1 MVFADQIF
9 QTPDFS
15 IFIAKKENNRPIEV
29 SKMVAR
35 CVLALGRSSALQSQ
49 IQSKSLLVGKTIIPS
64 YLAHHLHRGY
74 TTSESVHRN
83 PFEHNPGKVPK
94 STWGT
99 VRFHAGTT
107 DNKPPTLDF
116 TPGHQHETNIK
127 PSEEITVEITDI
139 RHYDP
144 RTTLDVEGCEWVYSP
159 TTLREADLLEDDKDK
174 VKHRVE
180 SAYFEECAKL
190 VQQHTKASRAVAYNW
205 RHRRLAT
212 NFVPGSAVGYSSKPL
227 ATFHM
232 DNDMVT
238 AEMNLRRTLGD
249 TEAERWLQKRWAIIN
264 VWRPV
269 GDTVLQWPL
278 ALLDSHGIKA
288 GENTESIFTK
298 NNYKSHFS
306 ALKYSPDFKFYY
318 VDKLTTDEALLF
330 VDYDS
335 KKSSRLSGLAHGA
348 FQDHRSPD
356 NAPLRRSI
364 EVRVLVL
371 WEDGA

>member
-1 MVFADQIF
+1 MA
-9 QTPDFS
+9 
-15 IFIAKKENNRPIEV
+15 
-29 SKMVAR
+29 AR
-35 CVLALGRSSALQSQ
+35 CVLALRRSSALHSK
-49 IQSKSLLVGKTIIPS
+49 IQSECLLLGKTITPS
-64 YLAHHLHRGY
+64 YLPHHLCRGY
-74 TTSESVHRN
+74 TTSESVHRK
-83 PFEHNPGKVPK
+83 PFEHNPGKVPEY
-94 STWGT
+94 TRGT

-107 DNKPPTLDF
+107 DNKPATLDF

-127 PSEEITVEITDI
+127 PVEEVTVDITDI

-159 TTLREADLLEDDKDK
+159 TTLREADLLHDDKDK

-190 VQQHTKASRAVAYNW
+190 VRQHTKASRAVAYNW
-205 RHRRLAT
+205 RHRRLET

-269 GDTVLQWPL
+269 GDTILQWPL
-278 ALLDSHGIKA
+278 ALLDSHDIKV

-306 ALKYSPDFKFYY
+306 AIKYSPDFKFYY
-318 VDKLTTDEALLF
+318 VNKLTTDEALLF

-335 KKSSRLSGLAHGA
+335 SKSSQLSGLAHGA
-348 FQDHRSPD
+348 FHDHRSPD

-371 WEDGA
+371 WEDEA

>member
-1 MVFADQIF
+1 MA
-9 QTPDFS
+9 
-15 IFIAKKENNRPIEV
+15 AK
-29 SKMVAR
+29 S
-35 CVLALGRSSALQSQ
+35 VLALGSSSALH
-49 IQSKSLLVGKTIIPS
+49 SKTQPKCLLLGKIISPS
-64 YLAHHLHRGY
+64 HLPLHLHRGY
-74 TTSESVHRN
+74 TTSESVHRK
-83 PFEHNPGKVPK
+83 PFEHHPGNAPDI
-94 STWGT
+94 TRGT

-107 DNKPPTLDF
+107 DNQLPTLNF

-127 PSEEITVEITDI
+127 PSEEITVDVTDI
-139 RHYDP
+139 RNYDP

-159 TTLREADLLEDDKDK
+159 TTLREADLLEDGKEAIK
-174 VKHRVE
+174 QRVE
-180 SAYFEECAKL
+180 GAYFEECAKL
-190 VQQHTKASRAVAYNW
+190 VQQRTKSSRAVAYNW

-212 NFVPGSAVGYSSKPL
+212 NFVPGSAVDYSSKPL

-232 DNDMVT
+232 DNDMIT

-269 GDTVLQWPL
+269 GDTVSQWPL
-278 ALLDSHGIKA
+278 ALLDSHDIKA

-306 ALKYSPDFKFYY
+306 ALKYSPHFKFYY
-318 VDKLTTDEALLF
+318 VNQLTVDEALLF

-335 KKSSRLSGLAHGA
+335 TKSSQLSGLAHGA
-348 FQDHRSPD
+348 FDDHRTPE

-371 WEDGA
+371 WEDDA